1 MSLGSYI
8 LRRLLWAPVILF
20 FVSAITFGLARF
32 GPGDPVRTLLGQ
44 HRDPEAEQRIRTKFG
59 LDKSPVEQYV
69 IYMSKFFQGDW
80 GESFK
85 HQDIGIRELI
95 VPKMAVSFQIGLVAL
110 CITFG
115 LGIPLGIFA
124 ATKTGTWQDPATV
137 SGLLLFTSVPVI
149 VVIPLA
155 QWIFSVRL
163 GWTGIGW
170 DGLLSTHAI
179 MPILILS
186 LPGVAGVARL
196 MRAQTLQVLDQDYV
210 RTARAKG
217 LSEYSVM
224 FGHVLQNAMLPLVT
238 IVGLSLVGVLE
249 GAFFVETLFGVPG
262 VARLSVESVFDR
274 DYDVIM
280 ALTMI
285 IAISFIL
292 ANIAIDIAYT
302 AVDPRIRLGGEA
314 PH

>member
-1 MSLGSYI
+1 MGLGSYI

-20 FVSAITFGLARF
+20 LVSSITFGLARF

-44 HRDPEAEQRIRTKFG
+44 HREPEAEQRIRTKFG

-69 IYMSKFFQGDW
+69 IYMSNFFKGDW

-85 HQDIGIRELI
+85 HRDIAIRELI
-95 VPKMAVSFQIGLVAL
+95 VPKMAISFQIGLVAL
-110 CITFG
+110 CITFM
-115 LGIPLGIFA
+115 LGIPLGVFA
-124 ATKTGTWQDPATV
+124 ATKTGSWQDPA
-137 SGLLLFTSVPVI
+137 SISSLLLFQSVPVI

-163 GWTGIGW
+163 GWVGISWEGV
-170 DGLLSTHAI
+170 LSPHSI

-196 MRAQTLQVLDQDYV
+196 MRAQTLKVMDQDYV

-224 FGHVLQNAMLPLVT
+224 FGHVLQNAMLPLT
-238 IVGLSLVGVLE
+238 TAVGLSLVGLLE
-249 GAFFVETLFGVPG
+249 GAFFVESLFGVPG

-274 DYDVIM
+274 DYDIIM

-285 IAISFIL
+285 ISIAFIL
-292 ANIAIDIAYT
+292 ANIVIDIAYT
-302 AVDPRIRLGGEA
+302 MIDPRIRLGAEA
-314 PH
+314 HQ